1 MENRIVMYRSLKMR
15 IEPDSEQRKVI
26 EASFRYHCYV
36 YNALITACKLYFKTN
51 GRLPSQFDLNKLCT
65 QIWQNCPFL
74 HRYLYQ
80 NAMNETAKRVL
91 QAFAKCEENRRR
103 KERRN
108 RRKSKGKEDA

>member
-1 MENRIVMYRSLKMR
+1 MYRSLKMR

-65 QIWQNCPFL
+65 RIWQNCPFL

-91 QAFAKCEENRRR
+91 QAFAKCEENRRG

-108 RRKSKGKEDA
+108 RGKSKGKEDA

>member
-1 MENRIVMYRSLKMR
+1 MR

-65 QIWQNCPFL
+65 SIWHSCPFL

-103 KERRN
+103 K
-108 RRKSKGKEDA
+108 